1 MPTYIQGSDVFTY
14 LRGDALQVVSSFDGD
29 FQVFAFSGT
38 LMIGDKA
45 RVTLVSSTG
54 ADYELI
60 EYTAIGTDLTAFMN
74 ALTTL
79 IEVSGDYEGGPIS
92 STAMRVQYIGSG
104 GGNMQGGMEILLTY
118 QVIACSKSDV
128 MNLDNEMVEITQDSQ
143 IETEWLPTFQS
154 RNISIEQAIID
165 DATAAETDTIT
176 LARWAKAQTLLYFK
190 YEMPN
195 MTEYGQCYIKSF
207 NTSGGVN
214 TGALCNFEM
223 IVTGTTLLDIS

>member
-1 MPTYIQGSDVFTY
+1 
-14 LRGDALQVVSSFDGD
+14 
-29 FQVFAFSGT
+29 
-38 LMIGDKA
+38 
-45 RVTLVSSTG
+45 
-54 ADYELI
+54 
-60 EYTAIGTDLTAFMN
+60 MN

-128 MNLDNEMVEITQDSQ
+128 MNLDNEMIEITQDSQ

-176 LARWAKAQTLLYFK
+176 LARWAKAQTLPVSYTHLTL
-190 YEMPN
+190 P
-195 MTEYGQCYIKSF
+195 
-207 NTSGGVN
+207 TSDLV
-214 TGALCNFEM
+214 
-223 IVTGTTLLDIS
+223 